1 MEKELL
7 ESLKGKSREERMAY
21 FNEHKSEL
29 LDDSLEFVSGG
40 HDEMPEE
47 YRNPNSDVP
56 DYFGNWMSS
65 WNFICRGQEICN

>member
-29 LDDSLEFVSGG
+29 LDDALESVSGG
-40 HDEMPEE
+40 YNAKDK
-47 YRNPNSDVP
+47 NPNTESRGD
-56 DYFGNWMSS
+56 DDGNGNYYTSMGWM
-65 WNFICRGQEICN
+65 CRGQVCC

>member
-40 HDEMPEE
+40 KDK
-47 YRNPNSDVP
+47 NPNTESRGDN
-56 DYFGNWMSS
+56 DGNGNYYTS
-65 WNFICRGQEICN
+65 WGWTCQGVVRC